1 MSYSPRK
8 TIKWWTYLKIRQ
20 AIINYITMTMTQMTS
35 WWWRPSD
42 SLTEGVPDTWNL
54 PRRLVLNLLICSW
67 GAAQN
72 WQAAGTRQGSNGRS
86 LHGVDEGQAVGQ
98 LKGHDLSINSAE
110 RRQKRVDISYNLS
123 IHSGNVWNL
132 FQGSSCAASVKDIKW
147 DALFAHFSV
156 A

>member
-1 MSYSPRK
+1 MSYSPWK
-8 TIKWWTYLKIRQ
+8 TIKLWTYLKIRQ
-20 AIINYITMTMTQMTS
+20 VMINYITMTMTQMTS

-42 SLTEGVPDTWNL
+42 SLTLSEGVPDTWNL

-110 RRQKRVDISYNLS
+110 RRQKRVDIFIFFYQRKFSLKTSELRTIVMGS
-123 IHSGNVWNL
+123 IL
-132 FQGSSCAASVKDIKW
+132 TIIIIIK
-147 DALFAHFSV
+147 
-156 A
+156 